1 MKTVKTFKIGGV
13 MLILFLGMAI
23 RVNAQSDELQQLLLN
38 IEKLTQF
45 KAILSDMKKGYQIYQ
60 QGYGTISNLSKG
72 NFDLHNVYLTGLMGV
87 NPAVRNN
94 PRVSEIVSQ
103 QNDIINEYKR
113 SAGMFRQSGS
123 FSLKE
128 LNYFDNVYNQLVRQ
142 SNANIDDLASVTSAG
157 QLRMS
162 DDDRLRAID
171 RIYTNSS
178 DQLQFL
184 RFFNRQAVMLSLQRS
199 KDLNDMQALKR
210 LYGIA
215 K

>member
-1 MKTVKTFKIGGV
+1 MQVIKTLWRSGAVIVVT
-13 MLILFLGMAI
+13 LFSA
-23 RVNAQSDELQQLLLN
+23 VQVHAQSTELQQLLLN

-72 NFDLHNVYLTGLMGV
+72 NFNLHNIYLTGLMAV
-87 NPAVRNN
+87 NPEVRNN
-94 PRVSEIVSQ
+94 PRVGQIISQ
-103 QNDIINEYKR
+103 QNDILSEYKR
-113 SAGMFRQSGS
+113 YAGLFRQSGT
-123 FSLKE
+123 FSRDE
-128 LNYFDNVYNQLVRQ
+128 LSYIGNVYKQLVKQ
-142 SNANIDDLASVTSAG
+142 SSTNIDDLASVTTAG

-171 RIYTNSS
+171 RVYTGSS

-199 KDLNDMQALKR
+199 KDLHDTQTLKR
-210 LYGIA
+210 LYGIN
-215 K
+215 

>member
-1 MKTVKTFKIGGV
+1 MQFNKIIQRGGA
-13 MLILFLGMAI
+13 LIVALLLS
-23 RVNAQSDELQQLLLN
+23 VTQTHAQSTELQQLLLN

-72 NFDLHNVYLTGLMGV
+72 NFNLHNIYLTGLMAV
-87 NPAVRNN
+87 NPIVRNN
-94 PRVSEIVSQ
+94 PRVGEIIIQ
-103 QNDIINEYKR
+103 QNDILSEYKR
-113 SAGMFRQSGS
+113 YTNLFWQSGK
-123 FSLKE
+123 FSKDE
-128 LNYFDNVYNQLVRQ
+128 LSYIGIVYNQLVKQ
-142 SNANIDDLASVTSAG
+142 SNANIDDLTSVTTAG

-171 RIYTNSS
+171 RIYTGSA

-199 KDLNDMQALKR
+199 KDLNDTRALKR
-210 LYGIA
+210 LYRIN
-215 K
+215 

>member
-1 MKTVKTFKIGGV
+1 MATIKSLRRYGTT
-13 MLILFLGMAI
+13 LFLVLCFAI
-23 RVNAQSDELQQLLLN
+23 KAQAQSDELQQLLLN

-60 QGYGTISNLSKG
+60 QGYSSISNLSKG
-72 NFDLHNVYLTGLMGV
+72 NFNLHHIYLTGLMSV

-94 PRVSEIVSQ
+94 PRVNQIISQ
-103 QNDIINEYKR
+103 QQDIIREYKR
-113 SAGMFRQSGS
+113 YASLFRQSGT

-128 LNYFDNVYNQLVRQ
+128 LDYITNVYNQLVKQ
-142 SNANIDDLASVTSAG
+142 SDANIDDLASVTTAG

-162 DDDRLRAID
+162 DDDRLRGID
-171 RIYTNSS
+171 RIYSSSS

-184 RFFNRQAVMLSLQRS
+184 RSFNRQAVMLSLHRS
-199 KDLNDMQALKR
+199 KDLNDTRLLKR
-210 LYGIA
+210 LYSL

>member
-1 MKTVKTFKIGGV
+1 MQIIKTLSRNGAI
-13 MLILFLGMAI
+13 ILVTLFSS
-23 RVNAQSDELQQLLLN
+23 VQVHAQSTELQQLLLN

-72 NFDLHNVYLTGLMGV
+72 NFNLHNIYLTGLMAV
-87 NPAVRNN
+87 NPEVRNN
-94 PRVSEIVSQ
+94 PRVGQIISQ
-103 QNDIINEYKR
+103 QNAILSEYKR
-113 SAGMFRQSGS
+113 YAGLFRQSGT
-123 FSLKE
+123 FSRDE
-128 LNYFDNVYNQLVRQ
+128 LSYIGNVYNQLVKQ
-142 SNANIDDLASVTSAG
+142 CNVNIDDLTSVTTAG

-171 RIYTNSS
+171 RIYTGSS

-199 KDLNDMQALKR
+199 KDLHDTQTLKR
-210 LYGIA
+210 LYGIN
-215 K
+215 

>member
-1 MKTVKTFKIGGV
+1 MQVIKTRWRYVIMALAI
-13 MLILFLGMAI
+13 MLLTAQ
-23 RVNAQSDELQQLLLN
+23 VNAQSTELQQLLLN

-72 NFDLHNVYLTGLMGV
+72 NFNLHNIYLTGLMAV

-94 PRVSEIVSQ
+94 PRVRQIINQ
-103 QNDIINEYKR
+103 QNDILNEYQR
-113 SAGMFRQSGS
+113 YASLFRQSGK
-123 FSLKE
+123 FSKDE
-128 LNYFDNVYNQLVRQ
+128 LSYIGIVYNQLVKQ
-142 SNANIDDLASVTSAG
+142 SNVNIDDLTSVTTAG

-171 RIYTNSS
+171 RIYTGTD

-199 KDLNDMQALKR
+199 KDQHDTQTLKR
-210 LYGIA
+210 LYGIN
-215 K
+215 

>member
-1 MKTVKTFKIGGV
+1 MKRTNTLRRCGAVLIL
-13 MLILFLGMAI
+13 MLIFCIKA
-23 RVNAQSDELQQLLLN
+23 NAQSDELQQLLLN

-72 NFDLHNVYLTGLMGV
+72 NFDLHNIYLTGLMAV

-94 PRVSEIVSQ
+94 PRVGQIMSQ
-103 QNDIINEYKR
+103 QNDLLSEYQR
-113 SAGMFRQSGS
+113 YASLFRQSGT
-123 FSLKE
+123 FSNSE
-128 LNYFDNVYNQLVRQ
+128 LTYINNVFSQLVRQ
-142 SNANIDDLASVTSAG
+142 SDANIDDLASVTTAG

-171 RIYTNSS
+171 HIYNSSS

-184 RFFNRQAVMLSLQRS
+184 RFFNRQAVMLSLQRG
-199 KDLNDMQALKR
+199 KNLNDTRTLKR
-210 LYGIA
+210 LYGIN
-215 K
+215 

>member
-1 MKTVKTFKIGGV
+1 MKRINTLRRCGAVLIL
-13 MLILFLGMAI
+13 MLIFCIKA
-23 RVNAQSDELQQLLLN
+23 NAQSDELQQLLLN

-72 NFDLHNVYLTGLMGV
+72 NFDLHNIYLTGLMAV

-94 PRVSEIVSQ
+94 PRVGQIMSQ
-103 QNDIINEYKR
+103 QNDLLSEYQRYASLFRLSGTFSNSELTYINNV
-113 SAGMFRQSGS
+113 
-123 FSLKE
+123 FS
-128 LNYFDNVYNQLVRQ
+128 QLVRQ
-142 SNANIDDLASVTSAG
+142 SDANIDDLSSVTTAG
-157 QLRMS
+157 KLRMS

-171 RIYTNSS
+171 RIYNSSS

-199 KDLNDMQALKR
+199 KDLNDTRTLKR
-210 LYGIA
+210 LYKIN
-215 K
+215 